1 MSEERKR
8 SIVKMITTK
17 AGEITISA
25 LVLQLIF
32 RQSLISLGLPIL
44 LEGLQMGWYYL
55 HERIW
60 SRIPWARECNGCHYY
75 NYHEGRRHRG
85 LTHEINEEI

>member
-25 LVLQLIF
+25 IVLQLVF

-44 LEGLQMGWYYL
+44 LEGLQMG
-55 HERIW
+55 
-60 SRIPWARECNGCHYY
+60 
-75 NYHEGRRHRG
+75 
-85 LTHEINEEI
+85 